1 MISPHPEDVRRE
13 TWQAITDAAR
23 ERADGEGRISLPN
36 QVLVAAGQ
44 A

>member
-1 MISPHPEDVRRE
+1 MISPHPEEVQRE
-13 TWQAITDAAR
+13 TWDAITEAVRTTAGD
-23 ERADGEGRISLPN
+23 DGRIRLAN

>member
-1 MISPHPEDVRRE
+1 MISPHPEEVQRE
-13 TWQAITDAAR
+13 TWQAITDAVG
-23 ERADGEGRISLPN
+23 EHADGDGSRAPN